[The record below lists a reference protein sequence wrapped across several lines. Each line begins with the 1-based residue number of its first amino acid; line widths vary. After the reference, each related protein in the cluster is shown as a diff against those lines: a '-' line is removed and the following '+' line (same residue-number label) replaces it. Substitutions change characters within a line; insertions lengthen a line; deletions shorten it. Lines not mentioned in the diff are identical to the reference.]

1 MTWKDACSILG
12 VSPETP
18 MNEIKRVYRQ
28 RMLQL
33 HPDVSPAA
41 SYPYTVQEVN
51 RAYGFLKKGE
61 AREPDRGTARE
72 EASRFWDAPLNQH
85 AYREREIYCPAEGA
99 DGEVLGHFSLARGK
113 YLWTPEEEF
122 SLFLQSIH
130 HCARQ
135 ILEEWEAGRSPSGPP
150 EEGPPADRMALLAE
164 LTYLLAQQYVD
175 GTALL
180 EALAREE
187 APAAD
192 GSRLF
197 FLPAVLE
204 GCSRRLEPGEVL
216 YPARVRR
223 HRLYVRDRSGQELG
237 YLSFPDNRL
246 YYAVIPLF
254 EQRRVLVKI
263 RPAAGESSP
272 AAEASA
278 PTAGGS
284 RRRSGRRATSG
295 PHRLRL
301 WLKLPPEHSA
311 MPEDLNGR
319 IRRLLEGGFHGT
331 NVPV

>member
-1 MTWKDACSILG
+1 
-12 VSPETP
+12 
-18 MNEIKRVYRQ
+18 MNEIKQVYRQ
-28 RMLQL
+28 LMLRL

-41 SYPYTVQEVN
+41 SYPYTAREVN
-51 RAYGFLKKGE
+51 RAYAVLKRGASGE
-61 AREPDRGTARE
+61 LIREAGAE

-99 DGEVLGHFSLARGK
+99 DGEILGHFSLARGK

-135 ILEEWEAGRSPSGPP
+135 ILEEWEAARHYPGAPS
-150 EEGPPADRMALLAE
+150 DRVLANQLPLLAE

-197 FLPAVLE
+197 FLPAALE
-204 GCSRRLEPGEVL
+204 GCSRRLEPGEAL
-216 YPARVRR
+216 YPARVRW
-223 HRLYVRDRSGQELG
+223 HRLYVRDRGGQELG

-263 RPAAGESSP
+263 RPASGESGPAVEASSP
-272 AAEASA
+272 A
-278 PTAGGS
+278 GVGS
-284 RRRSGRRATSG
+284 RRRAGRRTAPGS
-295 PHRLRL
+295 PRLRL

-311 MPEDLNGR
+311 MPENLNLR
-319 IRRLLEGGFHGT
+319 IHQLLEGGFHGT